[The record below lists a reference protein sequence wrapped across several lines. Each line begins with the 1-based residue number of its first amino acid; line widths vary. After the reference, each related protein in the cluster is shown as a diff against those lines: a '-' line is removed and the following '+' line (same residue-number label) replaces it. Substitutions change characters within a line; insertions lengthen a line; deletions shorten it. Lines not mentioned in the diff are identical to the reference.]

1 MILHYTPWGY
11 QAQQVNDGSSC
22 GRLVLQYRM
31 TISLSDMDLE
41 REFLRGV
48 VPVHVLHHA
57 AQEPV
62 HGAWMSAELT
72 RHGYSISPGTLYP
85 LLHRMER
92 AGLLIS
98 ARSSVDGRVLRS
110 YRATAKGRK
119 VLARLRKLVGEAAG
133 EILDQPPSSPGTSP

>member
-1 MILHYTPWGY
+1 
-11 QAQQVNDGSSC
+11 
-22 GRLVLQYRM
+22 
-31 TISLSDMDLE
+31 MDLE

-62 HGAWMSAELT
+62 HGAWMSSELA

-85 LLHRMER
+85 LLHRMQR
-92 AGLLIS
+92 AGLVTS
-98 ARSSVDGRVLRS
+98 AYSTTGGRVLRT
-110 YRATAKGRK
+110 YRATPEGRK

-133 EILDQPPSSPGTSP
+133 EILDEPPGSPGTTP

>member
-1 MILHYTPWGY
+1 
-11 QAQQVNDGSSC
+11 
-22 GRLVLQYRM
+22 
-31 TISLSDMDLE
+31 MDLE

-62 HGAWMSAELT
+62 HGAWMSAELA

-85 LLHRMER
+85 LLHRMQR
-92 AGLLIS
+92 AGLLT
-98 ARSSVDGRVLRS
+98 SSPSRVDGRVLRS
-110 YRATAKGRK
+110 YRATAEGRK

-133 EILDQPPSSPGTSP
+133 EIIDGPPDSGTTP

>member
-1 MILHYTPWGY
+1 ML
-11 QAQQVNDGSSC
+11 AD
-22 GRLVLQYRM
+22 QYRAA
-31 TISLSDMDLE
+31 ISLTDMDLE

-62 HGAWMSAELT
+62 HGAWMSAELA

-85 LLHRMER
+85 LLHRMQR
-92 AGLLIS
+92 AGLLT
-98 ARSSVDGRVLRS
+98 SSHSRVDGRVLRS
-110 YRATAKGRK
+110 YRATAEGRK

-133 EILDQPPSSPGTSP
+133 EILDGPADSGTTP

>member
-1 MILHYTPWGY
+1 
-11 QAQQVNDGSSC
+11 
-22 GRLVLQYRM
+22 
-31 TISLSDMDLE
+31 MDVE

-62 HGAWMSAELT
+62 YGAWMTSELA

-92 AGLLIS
+92 AGLLES
-98 ARSSVDGRVLRS
+98 ATHTVDGRVLRS
-110 YRATAKGRK
+110 YRATAEGRR
-119 VLARLRKLVGEAAG
+119 VLARLRGLVGELAG
-133 EILDQPPSSPGTSP
+133 EVLVEPRDGKKRSDRTQKKGSQS

>member
-1 MILHYTPWGY
+1 
-11 QAQQVNDGSSC
+11 
-22 GRLVLQYRM
+22 
-31 TISLSDMDLE
+31 MDVE

-62 HGAWMSAELT
+62 HGAWMAAELK

-92 AGLLIS
+92 SGLL
-98 ARSSVDGRVLRS
+98 SSTQRAVDGRVLRS
-110 YRATAKGRK
+110 YRATARGRR
-119 VLARLRKLVGEAAG
+119 VLARLRTLVAEAAG
-133 EILDQPPSSPGTSP
+133 EVVDEQTPSRGRMR